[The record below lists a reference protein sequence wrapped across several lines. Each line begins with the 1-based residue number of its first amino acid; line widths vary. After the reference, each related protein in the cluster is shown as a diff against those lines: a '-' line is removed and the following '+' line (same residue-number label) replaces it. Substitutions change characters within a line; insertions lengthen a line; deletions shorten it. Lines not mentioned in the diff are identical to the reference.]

1 MRARDKLALGSQN
14 CLDMTH
20 FSKTWWGK
28 RFIEALEDFTD
39 SARLGRGRSYARNGK
54 IKEYKIANGKI
65 TAKVR
70 GSVNPYFGVYKEP
83 LYNTTIEI
91 TQIAP
96 QDWSKAISYLG
107 SKASLISKL
116 LMNEVPDNIE
126 EAFAHL
132 KLHLLPH
139 SRKDFKTNCSCPDW
153 ENPCKHIA
161 GVYYLVA
168 AELDQDPFLLF
179 ELRGISR
186 SKLQQELAKSPLG
199 KALSSALEAEEISIE
214 PVDSYY
220 TQPQKMPLTAPC
232 SPKEF
237 WLGDKRLP
245 QNVEAASNASIPAL
259 VVKKGGD
266 FPPFWQKDVS
276 FLEVMEE
283 LYQRVRAR
291 NKEVI

>member
-1 MRARDKLALGSQN
+1 MSQ
-14 CLDMTH
+14 
-20 FSKTWWGK
+20 FSRTWWGK

-54 IKEYKIANGKI
+54 IKEHQINGGKI

-83 LYNTTIEI
+83 LYKTTIEI
-91 TQIAP
+91 AAIAP
-96 QDWSKAISYLG
+96 GDWSKVISRLG

-126 EAFAHL
+126 ETFAEL
-132 KLHLLPH
+132 KLHLLPNSH
-139 SRKDFKTNCSCPDW
+139 ADFETKCSCPDW

-168 AELDQDPFLLF
+168 SELDQDPFLLF

-186 SKLQQELAKSPLG
+186 TKLQEELARSPLG
-199 KALSSALEAEEISIE
+199 KALSSALNSEEITPVS
-214 PVDSYY
+214 VDSYY
-220 TQPQKMPLTAPC
+220 TQPKKIVPTAPS
-232 SPKEF
+232 SPRDF
-237 WLGDKRLP
+237 WLGEKRLP
-245 QNVEAASNASIPAL
+245 QEIEAVSNVSIPAL
-259 VVKKGGD
+259 IVKKGGD
-266 FPPFWQKDVS
+266 FPPFWHKDLS

-283 LYQRVRAR
+283 LYQRVRTK
-291 NKEVI
+291 NKELL

>member
-1 MRARDKLALGSQN
+1 MAQ
-14 CLDMTH
+14 

-28 RFIEALEDFTD
+28 RFIEALEAFTEQG
-39 SARLGRGRSYARNGK
+39 RLGRGRSYARNGK
-54 IKEYKIANGKI
+54 IKEYHFANGKI

-91 TQIAP
+91 KPIGAA
-96 QDWSKAISYLG
+96 DWSKAIAYLG

-116 LMNEVPDNIE
+116 LLGEVPDNIE
-126 EAFAHL
+126 EAFSHL

-139 SRKDFKTNCSCPDW
+139 SRDDFQTHCSCPDYS
-153 ENPCKHIA
+153 NPCKHIA

-168 AELDQDPFLLF
+168 AELDRDPFLLF

-186 SKLQQELAKSPLG
+186 AKLQQELAKSPLG
-199 KALSSALEAEEISIE
+199 SALSSSLAQGELLPE

-220 TQPQKMPLTAPC
+220 TQPNSVPLPDSC
-232 SPKEF
+232 QDREF
-237 WLGDKRLP
+237 WLSQKRLP
-245 QNVEAASNASIPAL
+245 QSLPAGSTTSIPAL

-266 FPPFWQKDVS
+266 YPPFWQKDVS
-276 FLEVMEE
+276 FLAVMEE
-283 LYQRVRAR
+283 LYQRVRAA
-291 NKEVI
+291 NKKAL